1 MASIL
6 TDIGEEWM
14 ITTNLDSEAVDVGL
28 YNDSTDD
35 ISDSDDLAAITTEPS
50 DGNYVLQTGENVS
63 AADISGDWGI
73 DNDTTITFDVTNT
86 TGTVDSYFFVAN
98 FASNDANDGGTAT
111 DHLVLTGSLSQSYEL
126 SNLDTL
132 EISAGTSGV
141 TVD

>member
-1 MASIL
+1 MAAIL

-14 ITTNLDSEAVDVGL
+14 VTTNLDAETVDVGL
-28 YNDSTDD
+28 YNDSTDAVAD
-35 ISDSDDLAAITTEPS
+35 TDDLPLSSEPG
-50 DGNYVLQTGENVS
+50 DGNYTRQTGVAVTAS
-63 AADISGDWGI
+63 DISGDWGI
-73 DNDTTITFDVTNT
+73 DNDNAITFDVTDT

-98 FASNDANDGGTAT
+98 FQSSDTGDGTAT
-111 DHLVLTGSLSQSYEL
+111 DHLVLTGSLSQSYDL

>member
-1 MASIL
+1 
-6 TDIGEEWM
+6 M
-14 ITTNLDSEAVDVGL
+14 ITTNLDTASVDVGL
-28 YNDSTDD
+28 YNDSTDSITD
-35 ISDSDDLAAITTEPS
+35 TDDVGAITTEPS
-50 DGNYVLQTGENVS
+50 DGNYTRQAGEDVS
-63 AADISGDWGI
+63 ASDISGDWGI

-98 FASNDANDGGTAT
+98 FDSTDAGDGGTAS

-132 EISAGTSGV
+132 EVSAGTSGV